1 MILIFKNNWYTI
13 LNVKIGWG
21 MNMVK
26 ILTENEE
33 QTMNLAKKL
42 TELLEP
48 GMTLLLEG
56 NLGAGKTTFTKG
68 IGEGLGVK
76 RIIKSPSYTIIR
88 EYQDGRLPLYHID
101 LYRLDESE
109 ASELGLE
116 EYFEGNGITVV
127 EWSSVAPAELPAE
140 RLEIRLKTDVN
151 HFEQREIEINGV
163 GSRYEELLKAFS

>member
-1 MILIFKNNWYTI
+1 
-13 LNVKIGWG
+13 
-21 MNMVK
+21 MVK

-42 TELLEP
+42 AELLEP

-88 EYQDGRLPLYHID
+88 EYQDGRLPLYHVD

>member
-1 MILIFKNNWYTI
+1 
-13 LNVKIGWG
+13 

-56 NLGAGKTTFTKG
+56 DLGAGKTTFTKG

-116 EYFEGNGITVV
+116 EYFEGDGITVV

-140 RLEIRLKTDVN
+140 RLEIHLKTDVE
-151 HFEQREIEINGV
+151 HFEQREIEISGV

>member
-1 MILIFKNNWYTI
+1 MLLILPIHWYTK
-13 LNVKIGWG
+13 LKLKLKGG
-21 MNMVK
+21 TNMTT
-26 ILTENEE
+26 IRTENEE
-33 QTMNLAKKL
+33 QTMTIAKRLA
-42 TELLEP
+42 ESLEP

-56 NLGAGKTTFTKG
+56 DLGAGKTTFTKG

-116 EYFEGNGITVV
+116 EYFDGNGITVV
-127 EWSSVAPAELPAE
+127 EWASIAPDELPKE
-140 RLEIRLKTDVN
+140 RLEIKLTPELENLGHRAVE
-151 HFEQREIEINGV
+151 FRAV
-163 GSRYEELLKAFS
+163 GKRYEKVMETFN

>member
-1 MILIFKNNWYTI
+1 
-13 LNVKIGWG
+13 

-56 NLGAGKTTFTKG
+56 DLGAGKTTFTKG

-88 EYQDGRLPLYHID
+88 EYQDGRFPLYHID
-101 LYRLDESE
+101 LYRLDENE

-140 RLEIRLKTDVN
+140 RLEIRLKTDVE
-151 HFEQREIEINGV
+151 HFEQREIEISGV
-163 GSRYEELLKAFS
+163 GSRYEELLRAFS

>member
-1 MILIFKNNWYTI
+1 MTTI
-13 LNVKIGWG
+13 R
-21 MNMVK
+21 
-26 ILTENEE
+26 TENDE
-33 QTMNLAKKL
+33 QTMAIAKRL
-42 TELLEP
+42 TESLEP

-56 NLGAGKTTFTKG
+56 DLGAGKTTFTKG

-116 EYFEGNGITVV
+116 EYFDGNGVTVV
-127 EWSSVAPAELPAE
+127 EWASIAPDELPKE
-140 RLEIRLKTDVN
+140 RLEIKLTPQLENIAHRDVE
-151 HFEQREIEINGV
+151 FRAV
-163 GSRYEELLKAFS
+163 GKRYERIMETFNKSK

>member
-1 MILIFKNNWYTI
+1 MLLILPINWYTK
-13 LNVKIGWG
+13 LKLKLKGG
-21 MNMVK
+21 TNMTT
-26 ILTENEE
+26 IRTENEE
-33 QTMNLAKKL
+33 QTMTIAKRLA
-42 TELLEP
+42 ESLEP

-56 NLGAGKTTFTKG
+56 DLGAGKTTFTKG

-116 EYFEGNGITVV
+116 EYFDGNGITVV
-127 EWSSVAPAELPAE
+127 EWASIAPDELPKE
-140 RLEIRLKTDVN
+140 RLEIKLTPELENLGHRAVE
-151 HFEQREIEINGV
+151 FRAV
-163 GSRYEELLKAFS
+163 GKRYEKVMETFN

>member
-1 MILIFKNNWYTI
+1 
-13 LNVKIGWG
+13 
-21 MNMVK
+21 MVK

-56 NLGAGKTTFTKG
+56 DLGAGKTTFTKG

-88 EYQDGRLPLYHID
+88 EYQDGRFPLYHID
-101 LYRLDESE
+101 LYRLDENE

-140 RLEIRLKTDVN
+140 RLEIRLKTDVE
-151 HFEQREIEINGV
+151 HFEQREIEISGV
-163 GSRYEELLKAFS
+163 GSRYEELLRAFS

>member
-1 MILIFKNNWYTI
+1 
-13 LNVKIGWG
+13 

-151 HFEQREIEINGV
+151 HFEQREIEIHGV

>member
-1 MILIFKNNWYTI
+1 
-13 LNVKIGWG
+13 

-127 EWSSVAPAELPAE
+127 EWASVAPAELPAE

-151 HFEQREIEINGV
+151 HFEQREIEISGV

>member
-1 MILIFKNNWYTI
+1 
-13 LNVKIGWG
+13 

-33 QTMNLAKKL
+33 ETMNLAKKL

-56 NLGAGKTTFTKG
+56 DLGAGKTTFTKG

-116 EYFEGNGITVV
+116 EYFEGDGITVV

-140 RLEIRLKTDVN
+140 RLEIHLKTDVE
-151 HFEQREIEINGV
+151 HFEQREIEISGV

>member
-1 MILIFKNNWYTI
+1 
-13 LNVKIGWG
+13 

-140 RLEIRLKTDVN
+140 RLEIRLKTDDT

>member
-1 MILIFKNNWYTI
+1 
-13 LNVKIGWG
+13 

-88 EYQDGRLPLYHID
+88 EYQDGRFPLYHID

-151 HFEQREIEINGV
+151 HFEQREIEISGV

>member
-1 MILIFKNNWYTI
+1 
-13 LNVKIGWG
+13 
-21 MNMVK
+21 MVK

-151 HFEQREIEINGV
+151 HFEQREIEISGV

>member
-1 MILIFKNNWYTI
+1 
-13 LNVKIGWG
+13 

-56 NLGAGKTTFTKG
+56 DLGAGKTTFTKG

-88 EYQDGRLPLYHID
+88 EYQDGRFPLYHID
-101 LYRLDESE
+101 LYRLDENE

-116 EYFEGNGITVV
+116 EYFEGDGITVV

-140 RLEIRLKTDVN
+140 RLEIRLKTDVE
-151 HFEQREIEINGV
+151 HFEQREIEISGV

>member
-1 MILIFKNNWYTI
+1 
-13 LNVKIGWG
+13 
-21 MNMVK
+21 MVK

-88 EYQDGRLPLYHID
+88 EYQDGRLPLYHVD

-151 HFEQREIEINGV
+151 HFEQREIEISGV